1 MMAGEDVQTDSDLNW
16 YVVLTKPRQENRA
29 QRHLAEQGSEVF
41 LPLLTVEKLRNG
53 KRLTQQ
59 EVMFPGYL
67 FLRCRAQSPLLNKV
81 RSTPGARMLLRF
93 GNEPVVVFATLVDNL
108 RDRLEQ
114 DETTLF
120 SEQQSVRITSGPFKD
135 YQALFKQYDG
145 EQRAIVLI
153 NLLNKQQELLVEL
166 NHLSA

>member
-1 MMAGEDVQTDSDLNW
+1 MMAGKDVQTNNDLNW
-16 YVVLTKPRQENRA
+16 YVVLTKPRQESRA
-29 QRHLAEQGSEVF
+29 QRHLAEQGGEVF

-53 KRLTQQ
+53 KRLKQQ

-81 RSTPGARMLLRF
+81 RSTLGARMLLRF

-108 RDRLEQ
+108 RDRLDQ